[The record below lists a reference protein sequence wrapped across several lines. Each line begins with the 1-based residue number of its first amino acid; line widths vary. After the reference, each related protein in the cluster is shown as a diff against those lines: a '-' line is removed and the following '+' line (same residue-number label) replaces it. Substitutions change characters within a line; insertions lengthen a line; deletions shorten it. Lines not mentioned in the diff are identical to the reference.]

1 VAKKQKYYVV
11 WQGIKPGIYLTWD
24 DCQKQIKNVPSA
36 KFKAFDTMAEA
47 EYAFSSGHLPTATKK
62 SASTGK
68 KQGRDA
74 IVHNSISVD
83 AACSGNPGAME
94 YQGVE
99 TITGKKIF
107 HQGPFPG
114 GTNNIGEFLAL
125 VHALAYLK
133 KQAKPETIIYSDSE
147 IAIGWVR
154 KGKSATKMVQN
165 RENAPLFELISRA
178 ESWLAENKIG
188 NKIIKWDTHSW
199 GENPADFGRKK

>member
-154 KGKSATKMVQN
+154 KGRSATKMTQN
-165 RENAPLFELISRA
+165 KENAPLFELISRA
-178 ESWLAENKIG
+178 ESWLAENKIE

>member
-1 VAKKQKYYVV
+1 MV

>member
-1 VAKKQKYYVV
+1 MV
-11 WQGIKPGIYLTWD
+11 WQGIKPGIYLSWD

-36 KFKAFDTMAEA
+36 KFKAFETRIEA
-47 EYAFSSGHLPTATKK
+47 EHAFSAGHQHTTVKKTASIK
-62 SASTGK
+62 K
-68 KQGRDA
+68 KQSTDA

-83 AACSGNPGAME
+83 AACSGNPGVME

-99 TITGKKIF
+99 TITGKKLF
-107 HQGPFPG
+107 LQGPFPG

-133 KQAKPETIIYSDSE
+133 KLGKRDTVIYSDSE

-165 RENAPLFELISRA
+165 RENAPLFELIRRA
-178 ESWLAENKIG
+178 ETWLAENKIE